1 MPEYIKESHKV
12 QLPSGQ
18 CKTVKGYV
26 NYEGELS
33 TDRQSLSYGDV
44 WYLQKEDRYVMWD
57 GFNWAPIVVEKSFD
71 SDYDQ
76 MSFEENMRILEN
88 RSEIL
93 ENREKHSYIMGL
105 LNFGKNTELMGNY
118 TTYASS
124 ALSDFMDTFIGSSFD
139 GI

>member
-12 QLPSGQ
+12 QLPSGSV
-18 CKTVKGYV
+18 KTVKGYV

-33 TDRQSLSYGDV
+33 VDRHSLSYGDV

-57 GFNWAPIVVEKSFD
+57 GFHWAPIVVEKSFE
-71 SDYDQ
+71 SDYDH
-76 MSFEENMRILEN
+76 MSFEENMRILEG

-93 ENREKHSYIMGL
+93 ENREKFSYITSL

-118 TTYASS
+118 STFASTV
-124 ALSDFMDTFIGSSFD
+124 LSDSFNRLLETLSD
-139 GI
+139 GT

>member
-1 MPEYIKESHKV
+1 MPEYIKESYKV

-33 TDRQSLSYGDV
+33 TDRHSLSYGDV
-44 WYLQKEDRYVMWD
+44 WHLQKEDRYVMWD
-57 GFNWAPIVVEKSFD
+57 GFHWAPIVVEKSFD

-76 MSFEENMRILEN
+76 MSFEENMRVLEN

-93 ENREKHSYIMGL
+93 ENREKFKTVMDV
-105 LNFGKNTELMGNY
+105 LNFGKNVNLMGDY
-118 TTYASS
+118 STFATSG
-124 ALSDFMDTFIGSSFD
+124 LSDFMESLVGSSF
-139 GI
+139 